1 VIAVLLMLLFQA
13 PANAC
18 GDLAAC
24 RADAQAAAARG
35 DFETFHDLAWR
46 AVQKGK
52 PNDPDLM
59 QLLARAQ
66 ALSGRPGDALVMLG
80 RLIDLGAVTD
90 AATSADFAVVRLL
103 PGWSGVEAKLTGKP
117 AAPPA
122 PPPTPATA
130 TPAAATPPAAAPA
143 ALPPSASS
151 VAPGSAAAPSEPA
164 APRATPEAGVLEFDA
179 PGIEPLGLAHDAVSR
194 RFVLGDRKAQ
204 RLLVIDEVSRR
215 TVNYVSAASA
225 GFYDQVTAFTVDARR
240 GDLWVV
246 SVKGEADAASSI
258 LHKLQLV
265 SGRGLLDAR
274 PAGKASPVRLVD
286 VTAAPDGV
294 VYAVDAIDS
303 RIYRLRPGAKA
314 LELVMRL
321 DARRPTAVTAADDR
335 TLYVAA
341 DKGLVRVDVSA
352 RSASPVKSVE
362 ELTDFESLAWRA
374 GALLGVQRL
383 AGSSLIVR
391 IPLDAA
397 GTRAQ
402 PRHILAASPAA
413 TVGVL
418 GGDAYYYLAD
428 GHTIRRI
435 PLR

>member
-1 VIAVLLMLLFQA
+1 MIPLLVLLLFQA
-13 PANAC
+13 PAAAC
-18 GDLAAC
+18 ADATAC

-46 AVQKGK
+46 AVQKGR

-59 QLLARAQ
+59 LLLARAQ
-66 ALSGRPGDALVMLG
+66 ALSGRFGDALVMLG
-80 RLIDLGAVTD
+80 RIIDLGGITD

-103 PGWSGVEAKLTGKP
+103 PAWPDVEAKLTGKP

-122 PPPTPATA
+122 SSPSPPPAPL
-130 TPAAATPPAAAPA
+130 PLAAA
-143 ALPPSASS
+143 
-151 VAPGSAAAPSEPA
+151 
-164 APRATPEAGVLEFDA
+164 EAGDLEFDA

-204 RLLVIDEVSRR
+204 RLVVIDEMSRR
-215 TVNYVSAASA
+215 VVNYVSAASA
-225 GFYDQVTAFTVDARR
+225 GFYDHLTAFTVDARR

-246 SVKGEADAASSI
+246 SVKGEPDRASSI

-265 SGRGLLDAR
+265 SGRALSEAR
-274 PAGKASPVRLVD
+274 AADQASPMRLVD
-286 VTAAPDGV
+286 LTVAPDGV
-294 VYAVDAIDS
+294 VYAVDGIDS

-321 DARRPTAVTAADDR
+321 DARRPTAVAAADDR
-335 TLYVAA
+335 ILYVAA
-341 DKGLVRVDVSA
+341 EKGLVRVDVSA

-374 GALLGVQRL
+374 GALIGVQRL

-391 IPLDAA
+391 IPLDASGA
-397 GTRAQ
+397 RAQ

-413 TVGVL
+413 TVGGL

-428 GHTIRRI
+428 DHTIRRI